1 MIRGTMSAALW
12 LLLFGTT
19 PAFAGEQQGRITGI
33 WLHANSSHADILVSG
48 GTTNRPACATEAFWK
63 LDTASREGEKLLAA
77 LLTSMSAGT
86 PVVIYGTGNC
96 ALYPTRETIAYVRFS
111 PNGAM

>member
-1 MIRGTMSAALW
+1 MMRGTMSAAL
-12 LLLFGTT
+12 LLVLFGAT
-19 PAFAGEQQGRITGI
+19 PAFAGEQQGRVTGI
-33 WLHANSSHADILVSG
+33 WLHADSSQADILVSG
-48 GTTNRPACATEAFWK
+48 RATNKPACATEVFWK

-77 LLTSMSAGT
+77 LLTSMSGGT
-86 PVVIYGTGNC
+86 PVIIYGTGNC